1 MNDVEPQPSPP
12 ARAALAQRHCKPC
25 QKGTLALAPREAAL
39 LAGSVPTWQ
48 VQERDGIPRLERTL
62 TLPDFRAAIA
72 FVDRVAEVAEAEGHH
87 PDFAIRYNLV
97 TVSSWTH
104 VAHGLTENDFI
115 LAAKIDGLVGSEAEG
130 SAASVP
136 PRT

>member
-1 MNDVEPQPSPP
+1 M
-12 ARAALAQRHCKPC
+12 
-25 QKGTLALAPREAAL
+25 
-39 LAGSVPTWQ
+39 AGSVPTWQ
-48 VQERDGIPRLERTL
+48 VVEKEGIPRLELTV

-115 LAAKIDGLVGSEAEG
+115 LAAKIDGLLGPEAEG
-130 SAASVP
+130 TTASAP
-136 PRT
+136 HRT